1 MAKGECQTSNKGDY
15 ASDNEDEKE
24 VIALDDD
31 DIALLKTYTPAAPA
45 FLSSTLLQ
53 KQEASVYLEWNIRS
67 YQSQASTDCACAS
80 LGLVKSNSAACYL
93 GRADPVLVGPLACP
107 LGPSIL
113 LLTH

>member
-53 KQEASVYLEWNIRS
+53 KQEASAYLDLNIRA
-67 YQSQASTDCACAS
+67 YQSPASTDCTCAC
-80 LGLVKSNSAACYL
+80 LGLVRTNSASWPP
-93 GRADPVLVGPLACP
+93 RLVV
-107 LGPSIL
+107 
-113 LLTH
+113 